1 LIKNIVG
8 STLLKSS
15 FVFTVSNALNSAI
28 PFLLIPVLTRY
39 LNPSDYGI
47 VSIFQVVATMLI
59 SFAGLNTQ
67 NSVIVQYYKKEEVNF
82 PVYVYNTLLI
92 FLVSSVLLLVISF
105 LFGHTIS
112 RMVEFPSEWL
122 PFIVVFACSQFMFQ
136 MLLGLWIAEEK
147 PFLYGLFQISQTAL
161 NLILS
166 LILVIPFELGWK
178 GRVIAQVLVFF
189 MYALISLFILV
200 RKKYVKIEFNKTYIL
215 KALSFGIPLI
225 PHTFGGAVM
234 MFSDRLIISSLVG
247 VKEVGIYMVGFQ
259 FAQIILL
266 IQDSINNAFAPWIY
280 KNLKKNNK
288 VDNLRLVKITYLY
301 MVAIFAFSILYS
313 FAIGPLFRIFV
324 GTEFIA
330 GEKYIVWIAIG
341 FAFNGMYKMVVNY
354 IFYAEKTYFLAI
366 ITTTTAVVNIA
377 ITYFL
382 VSRVGVIGAA
392 YSLCI
397 CYFLSFLL
405 TWYCSNLAH
414 PMPWMLN
421 RLK

>member
-1 LIKNIVG
+1 MIKNIVD
-8 STLLKSS
+8 SNLLKSS
-15 FVFTVSNALNSAI
+15 FVFTASNALNSAI

-39 LNPSDYGI
+39 LSPSDYGI

-92 FLVSSVLLLVISF
+92 FLISSVLLLVISF

-200 RKKYVKIEFNKTYIL
+200 R
-215 KALSFGIPLI
+215 
-225 PHTFGGAVM
+225 
-234 MFSDRLIISSLVG
+234 
-247 VKEVGIYMVGFQ
+247 
-259 FAQIILL
+259 
-266 IQDSINNAFAPWIY
+266 
-280 KNLKKNNK
+280 
-288 VDNLRLVKITYLY
+288 
-301 MVAIFAFSILYS
+301 
-313 FAIGPLFRIFV
+313 
-324 GTEFIA
+324 
-330 GEKYIVWIAIG
+330 
-341 FAFNGMYKMVVNY
+341 
-354 IFYAEKTYFLAI
+354 
-366 ITTTTAVVNIA
+366 
-377 ITYFL
+377 
-382 VSRVGVIGAA
+382 
-392 YSLCI
+392 
-397 CYFLSFLL
+397 
-405 TWYCSNLAH
+405 
-414 PMPWMLN
+414 
-421 RLK
+421 